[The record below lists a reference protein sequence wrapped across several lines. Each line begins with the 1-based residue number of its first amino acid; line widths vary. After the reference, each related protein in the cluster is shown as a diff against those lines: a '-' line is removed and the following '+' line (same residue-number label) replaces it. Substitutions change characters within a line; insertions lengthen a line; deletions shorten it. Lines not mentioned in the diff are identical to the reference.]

1 MTVFKGRIK
10 LSKLGLEKVEAQ
22 TLGLGK
28 LSRSDS
34 GLLTHRPT
42 LLSFRPTHS

>member
-28 LSRSDS
+28 LSRPDS
-34 GLLTHRPT
+34 GLLY
-42 LLSFRPTHS
+42 S